1 MEIIRS
7 IEAFKSF
14 RTGWPSSNTADLCFV
29 PTMGA
34 LHSGHLSLVE
44 EARKFSQ
51 YVVVS
56 IFVNPTQFGQ
66 GEDYEEYPRQ
76 MKKDIDQLKNLGVGA
91 VFIPCDN
98 QMYPL

>member
-7 IEAFKSF
+7 IEAFKVF
-14 RTGWPSSNTADLCFV
+14 RRGWPPSNTVDLCFV

-34 LHSGHLSLVE
+34 LHAGHLSLVE
-44 EARKFSQ
+44 KAKKLSQ

-56 IFVNPTQFGQ
+56 IFVNPRQFGQ

-76 MKKDIDQLKNLGVGA
+76 MKKDLEQLKKFGVGA
-91 VFIPCDN
+91 KVLHF
-98 QMYPL
+98 LGE